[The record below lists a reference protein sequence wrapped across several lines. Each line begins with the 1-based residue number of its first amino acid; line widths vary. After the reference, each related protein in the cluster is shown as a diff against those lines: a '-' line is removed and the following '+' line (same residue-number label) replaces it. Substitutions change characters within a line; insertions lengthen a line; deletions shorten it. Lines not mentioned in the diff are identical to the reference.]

1 VPSHICHQQGGV
13 PSVNKVPSGANFT
26 RAHLLRARVG
36 SSAARG
42 PGQGARRISP
52 HRTHGG
58 LGHGA
63 IARACTSAGLALA
76 LGSRPAGSGAS
87 ASMRPMNTCA
97 PRAHA
102 CGPADGT
109 QLLLSA
115 RPASAAVAHPALA
128 RRRLRQQHTGSG
140 RTRSIA
146 SPAQRERRCA
156 ATVLRPYRAHS
167 QPAGRARTGQSAPKA
182 LLMVSPSVML
192 PARATLAAT
201 NDFSAATL
209 APSTRVSA
217 QLIAG
222 PPARRL
228 GLWCGRVRMHD
239 GGRRI
244 ASARGRER
252 SPGAAVSARRSLPAV
267 STRGLCMPRR
277 EGPCVLARCVEPQKH
292 RTAWPRR
299 VPRGQAERRG
309 GPLAHTGMPSAGC
322 RETNGRPRAHRRRR
336 WRPSPSSACPR
347 CPSGP
352 CSLAGRAPHCTSTP
366 PSAPVLGS

>member
-1 VPSHICHQQGGV
+1 MPSHICHQQGGV

-115 RPASAAVAHPALA
+115 RPASAAVAHTA
-128 RRRLRQQHTGSG
+128 RAPQAQAATHRLRAHTQHSFPGSEG
-140 RTRSIA
+140 ETLRGDR
-146 SPAQRERRCA
+146 A
-156 ATVLRPYRAHS
+156 APVQSS
-167 QPAGRARTGQSAPKA
+167 QPA
-182 LLMVSPSVML
+182 
-192 PARATLAAT
+192 
-201 NDFSAATL
+201 
-209 APSTRVSA
+209 
-217 QLIAG
+217 
-222 PPARRL
+222 
-228 GLWCGRVRMHD
+228 
-239 GGRRI
+239 
-244 ASARGRER
+244 RG
-252 SPGAAVSARRSLPAV
+252 
-267 STRGLCMPRR
+267 
-277 EGPCVLARCVEPQKH
+277 
-292 RTAWPRR
+292 
-299 VPRGQAERRG
+299 
-309 GPLAHTGMPSAGC
+309 
-322 RETNGRPRAHRRRR
+322 PRAHR
-336 WRPSPSSACPR
+336 PVGAE
-347 CPSGP
+347 
-352 CSLAGRAPHCTSTP
+352 SLADGLAVGHVAGARDLGGDERLLGRHLGAQHQGVRPADRRAACAPPWALVWTRPH
-366 PSAPVLGS
+366 A